1 MLEELIKIADAL
13 DAKGMNNEAGKID
26 RLIAQNIQSIKKVSG
41 AHHPEMDHEEHSA
54 IEETPEFA
62 QYQAEEEYRRD
73 LDAAYE
79 VAKYLVL
86 GRTPQMIKEDLQE
99 EASSLADIL
108 VGSEH
113 MNTVYVIRGFLASNG
128 WER

>member
-1 MLEELIKIADAL
+1 MLEDLIKIADAL
-13 DAKGMNNEAGKID
+13 DAKGMNDEAGKID
-26 RLIAQNIQSIKKVSG
+26 RLIAQNIRSIKRASG
-41 AHHPEMDHEEHSA
+41 NHYPEMDHEEHSA
-54 IEETPEFA
+54 IEETPEFS

-79 VAKYLVL
+79 VAKHIIL
-86 GRTPQMIKEDLQE
+86 GKTPHMIQEDLRD
-99 EASSLADIL
+99 EAGSLADIL